1 MHSKR
6 SDPYIKVL
14 DTFFPTDTYHR
25 RKLIDV
31 LNVLKLP
38 RKQIQGCCQIRPVNI
53 HIQTLTH
60 THTHRQTW
68 NSRTTHWQ
76 LYSAVT
82 DSFVL
87 HSAAGRAHTRKFF
100 LAGRNASLRKLLR
113 LENVSVEEEE
123 KCSPYL
129 YACGRKRTVDHGLG
143 FNTFPVA
150 YELTNSDQKQ

>member
-14 DTFFPTDTYHR
+14 DTFFPRIPTIAESSSMSWMSWSFLESKSKDAAKSGLWTYIYR
-25 RKLIDV
+25 LS
-31 LNVLKLP
+31 
-38 RKQIQGCCQIRPVNI
+38 
-53 HIQTLTH
+53 H